1 MNFEKIVDAYIA
13 GSPHRKALNKKE
25 FDYLVQEISSF
36 RKFKKLSK
44 EISEYILQKHYTLEQ
59 DLYIFN
65 DSNPEVVDLVYA
77 YNKYT
82 HFSHHSALIMHQIST
97 IENNAIYLSEEIDSI
112 SSPKNTLTQ
121 GNIDL
126 AFSKPQ
132 RVTKNIKQFRDKTF
146 YFLKNQSSTTMET
159 FINGVKV
166 SNLEKTLIDCTV
178 RPLYSGG
185 TKNILNAFAMVKQ
198 LIDADKLHHHYKKL
212 SFVYPYHQA
221 IGFYLDNAGYKEEF
235 YSKFLAMNSDYDF
248 YLDYQLTSPQYNPK
262 WRIHYNEDI
271 IQ

>member
-1 MNFEKIVDAYIA
+1 
-13 GSPHRKALNKKE
+13 
-25 FDYLVQEISSF
+25 
-36 RKFKKLSK
+36 
-44 EISEYILQKHYTLEQ
+44 
-59 DLYIFN
+59 
-65 DSNPEVVDLVYA
+65 
-77 YNKYT
+77 
-82 HFSHHSALIMHQIST
+82 
-97 IENNAIYLSEEIDSI
+97 
-112 SSPKNTLTQ
+112 
-121 GNIDL
+121 
-126 AFSKPQ
+126 
-132 RVTKNIKQFRDKTF
+132 
-146 YFLKNQSSTTMET
+146 MET